1 MGTGMERGR
10 GQRTERGD
18 RVRPQSGRNC
28 FPLGFSLAPKQKAR
42 ARDGQAEGGINSPG
56 GRRRRR
62 EEAGGE
68 RETES
73 EDRAASGE
81 RQREDQ
87 RGLRD
92 GARESRGWG
101 WGRRSPGSRQN
112 LPAPRGAGAPGS
124 RTLGPHCPRRSLR
137 PREPRWAVLRRHPA
151 GWRREGKVRGSE
163 AAAGSR
169 TYVRSACWRR
179 RCAELGDSGP
189 RAPHIAPPARGRAG
203 QGRLDCARRPVRPG
217 FARVWRP
224 ELVPP
229 LSSAHKPMARRP
241 LPRAGLPRP
250 RGWPPGRAGE
260 RGWGDW
266 APRAPQQRRSWRWP
280 AGGALTLRGGK
291 AVGNPNR
298 GPAPPRED
306 FRGKFSFGETIN
318 TPIGWQAT
326 LS

>member
-10 GQRTERGD
+10 GQRIERGD

-42 ARDGQAEGGINSPG
+42 ARDGEAEGGINSPG
-56 GRRRRR
+56 AGRRRRKGNR
-62 EEAGGE
+62 VSGQGCE
-68 RETES
+68 R
-73 EDRAASGE
+73 RARTRGPK
-81 RQREDQ
+81 
-87 RGLRD
+87 GLRD
-92 GARESRGWG
+92 SARESRGWG
-101 WGRRSPGSRQN
+101 WGRRSPGSRQS

-124 RTLGPHCPRRSLR
+124 RALGPHCPRRSLR
-137 PREPRWAVLRRHPA
+137 PQEPRWAVLRRHPA

-163 AAAGSR
+163 AAEGSR

-203 QGRLDCARRPVRPG
+203 QDRLDCARRPVRPG

-266 APRAPQQRRSWRWP
+266 APRASQQRRSWRWP
-280 AGGALTLRGGK
+280 TGGALTPRGEG
-291 AVGNPNR
+291 G
-298 GPAPPRED
+298 RE
-306 FRGKFSFGETIN
+306 S
-318 TPIGWQAT
+318 
-326 LS
+326 

>member
-1 MGTGMERGR
+1 MEGGGGWGR
-10 GQRTERGD
+10 GWSGGGD
-18 RVRPQSGRNC
+18 RESSAGTESDPRAGETAFRSASPSLRSRKPEPEMGRP
-28 FPLGFSLAPKQKAR
+28 R
-42 ARDGQAEGGINSPG
+42 AESTVQEGGDG
-56 GRRRRR
+56 GD
-62 EEAGGE
+62 

-73 EDRAASGE
+73 ADRAASGE
-81 RQREDQ
+81 REREDQ
-87 RGLRD
+87 KGLRD
-92 GARESRGWG
+92 SARESRGWG
-101 WGRRSPGSRQN
+101 WGRRSPGSRQS

-124 RTLGPHCPRRSLR
+124 RALGPHCPRRSLR
-137 PREPRWAVLRRHPA
+137 PQEPRWAVLRRHPA

-203 QGRLDCARRPVRPG
+203 QDRLDCARRPVRPG

-266 APRAPQQRRSWRWP
+266 APRASQQRRSWRWP
-280 AGGALTLRGGK
+280 TGGALTPRGEG
-291 AVGNPNR
+291 G
-298 GPAPPRED
+298 RE
-306 FRGKFSFGETIN
+306 S
-318 TPIGWQAT
+318 
-326 LS
+326 